1 MDQSRKPIAF
11 QPEKPG
17 QPNIAER
24 AKLEKETDNMS
35 KIHVLM
41 VLMYFAGLFLIL
53 FYYSLTFLT
62 LNGLLKIFA
71 VILTA
76 SFVVPI
82 KLYRLRYSMSFYEY
96 TIGNI
101 LSLSPLLCGLILL
114 LNFHFSSEVVTEV
127 HKIKN
132 LSKQNNTILL
142 QLENDA
148 YEEESFVRSFDEA
161 EFSANFSS
169 DSLELHLANGLFGY
183 KVLKKRKLI

>member
-1 MDQSRKPIAF
+1 
-11 QPEKPG
+11 
-17 QPNIAER
+17 
-24 AKLEKETDNMS
+24 MS

-148 YEEESFVRSFDEA
+148 HEEESFVRSFDEA

-183 KVLKKRKLI
+183 KALKKRKLI